1 MNRRSLMTLPGPFWF
16 LVEPFP
22 WEDLYYGELEG
33 EGGAEQPR
41 ICSLIYGEKQ
51 DFILWGGV
59 TPGVRKCSVFL
70 MSLAF
75 PSCFMIYINSS
86 SPTECSLT
94 FVSLLPFQNGKSI
107 SNRVSLR

>member
-1 MNRRSLMTLPGPFWF
+1 MTLPGPFWF

-22 WEDLYYGELEG
+22 WEDLYYGELGG

-41 ICSLIYGEKQ
+41 ICSLIYGEMQ

-59 TPGVRKCSVFL
+59 TPVLRKCSVFL

-75 PSCFMIYINSS
+75 PSCFMTYINSS
-86 SPTECSLT
+86 SPTERSLT
-94 FVSLLPFQNGKSI
+94 FVSFLPFISRIESESI
-107 SNRVSLR
+107 TEYH

>member
-1 MNRRSLMTLPGPFWF
+1 MTLPGPFWF

-22 WEDLYYGELEG
+22 WEDLYYGELQG

-41 ICSLIYGEKQ
+41 ICSLIYGLKP

-59 TPGVRKCSVFL
+59 TLLRKRSSLL

-75 PSCFMIYINSS
+75 LPCFM
-86 SPTECSLT
+86 T
-94 FVSLLPFQNGKSI
+94 
-107 SNRVSLR
+107 

>member
-1 MNRRSLMTLPGPFWF
+1 MTLPVPFWF

-41 ICSLIYGEKQ
+41 ICSLIYGQKQ

-59 TPGVRKCSVFL
+59 TLLRKRSSL
-70 MSLAF
+70 LTSLAF
-75 PSCFMIYINSS
+75 LPCFMTYINSS
-86 SPTECSLT
+86 CPIEC
-94 FVSLLPFQNGKSI
+94 LLPPFI
-107 SNRVSLR
+107 SRIESELTIRYL